1 MSKPFWDQY
10 NFLHDT
16 ESATSNNPLIYSA
29 FWRALTGEKF
39 NYLPVYQT
47 NMIKH
52 EIMGNDISITRSPSN
67 NSSTSRDE
75 IIGAI
80 SLDLL
85 DDEFLKLYSYRW
97 HDTLHSPKWYRIVQA
112 AVYCLGKHR
121 NFFKDNNVRDLHPVA
136 YWVPWHVQ
144 YYAVKIDNKRK
155 IMPFK
160 AAMFYLW
167 LITLLLRRNFK
178 NGSKQTGVISQKNIA
193 WLILI
198 DLSSKWWIKLIDY
211 KKNMSDYFGSNHPLV
226 LFNNLPSSES

>member
-29 FWRALTGEKF
+29 FWRALTGEIIDY
-39 NYLPVYQT
+39 NDVYFT
-47 NMIKH
+47 DMLNHKVL
-52 EIMGNDISITRSPSN
+52 GNDISITRSPSN
-67 NSSTSRDE
+67 DKPTSLDE

-80 SLDLL
+80 SLGLI
-85 DDEFLKLYSYRW
+85 DDEFLKIYSYRW
-97 HDTLHSPKWYRIVQA
+97 HDTLYAPKWYRVLQA
-112 AVYCLGKHR
+112 LIYVAGKHR

-167 LITLLLRRNFK
+167 LITLLLKRNFK

-226 LFNNLPSSES
+226 LFNSLPSSES

>member
-29 FWRALTGEKF
+29 LWKALTGEEF
-39 NYLPVYQT
+39 EYREVYFT
-47 NMIKH
+47 KMLKYRGAVLN
-52 EIMGNDISITRSPSN
+52 IMRSPSN
-67 NSSTSRDE
+67 TSPTSLDE

-80 SLDLL
+80 YLRLLNHDVLDL
-85 DDEFLKLYSYRW
+85 FSMRW
-97 HDTLHSPKWYRIVQA
+97 HDILYAPKWYRVLQA
-112 AVYCLGKHR
+112 LIYVAGKHR

-167 LITLLLRRNFK
+167 LITLLLKRNFK

-226 LFNNLPSSES
+226 LFNSLPSSES